1 MLTRPEQDF
10 FEPNNVATTTKR
22 ILVVDDEEVIRVL
35 LSEILTDE
43 GFEIVTA
50 SGGREAID
58 YIESEH
64 FDLVISDMVMPDVNG
79 VEVLQAAF
87 RTDPEYAVIIITG
100 FPSVDTAVKLVN
112 LGAADYVTK
121 PFNVDTIKITV
132 AKVIESKK
140 VREAASNT
148 QKQASKLSGFDE
160 ATGVYSV
167 NLFSQLLENEIG
179 RARLRNHSCS
189 IVMLSPDIGE
199 SEADYDTWLANLVNI
214 AKSEIRPGDTLGRID
229 EQNIGVLLPETS
241 RENAVNVCERIRQKA
256 NSHMTLYAYV
266 VNYPNDA
273 SDAPAMLEV
282 GRVAVKAAKSRQA
295 Q

>member
-1 MLTRPEQDF
+1 MLTTPEQDF
-10 FEPNNVATTTKR
+10 FEPRDVATTTKR
-22 ILVVDDEEVIRVL
+22 ILVVDDEEAIRVL

-43 GFEIVTA
+43 GFEVVTA

-58 YIESEH
+58 YIENEH

-140 VREAASNT
+140 VREAASNS
-148 QKQASKLSGFDE
+148 QQQSSKLSGFDE

-167 NLFSQLLENEIG
+167 NLFTQLLENEIG
-179 RARLRNHSCS
+179 RARLRNHNCS
-189 IVMLSPDIGE
+189 IVMLSPDT
-199 SEADYDTWLANLVNI
+199 SEPDPDYNSLLTNLVNI
-214 AKSEIRPGDTLGRID
+214 AKSEIRPGDTLGRMD
-229 EQNIGVLLPETS
+229 EQNIGVLLPETN
-241 RENAVNVCERIRQKA
+241 RDDAVNVCERIRQKS
-256 NSHMTLYAYV
+256 NSHMSLNAYV
-266 VNYPNDA
+266 VNYPKDA
-273 SDAPAMLEV
+273 SDAAGMLEV
-282 GRVAVKAAKSRQA
+282 GQVAVQAAKSRNSQ
-295 Q
+295 

>member
-1 MLTRPEQDF
+1 MLTTPEQGF
-10 FEPNNVATTTKR
+10 FEPSSVSTTTKR

-50 SGGREAID
+50 SGGREAIN

-87 RTDPEYAVIIITG
+87 RADPEYAVIIITG

-140 VREAASNT
+140 VREAASNSR
-148 QKQASKLSGFDE
+148 QDISNLSGFDE
-160 ATGVYSV
+160 ATGAYSS
-167 NLFSQLLENEIG
+167 NLITQLLENEIG

-189 IVMLSPDIGE
+189 IVLLCPD
-199 SEADYDTWLANLVNI
+199 SDDPAPDYNTLLKNLVNI

-229 EQNIGVLLPETS
+229 EQSIGVLLPETS
-241 RENAVNVCERIRQKA
+241 RDDAVKVCERIRHKTHP
-256 NSHMTLYAYV
+256 HMILNAYV
-266 VNYPNDA
+266 VNFPDDA
-273 SDAPAMLEV
+273 SDASGMLEV
-282 GRVAVKAAKSRQA
+282 GRTALRAAQSRNIQ
-295 Q
+295 